1 MSRPF
6 AAVESFLERILE
18 RPAARLFHAHPQP
31 VQLERRIE
39 RAMTAQRMER
49 GGRTYVPSKY
59 RIVLNPSDFSAL
71 QAASDR
77 LPADLADA
85 ILQRARSQGYWFVS
99 RPEVVLV
106 PSTRITQG
114 DLEVDA
120 EPLDPTLVSSAAA
133 GLRPVGLEGPR
144 PPKPPIPGTGV
155 VPDPS
160 PESLPPLPPLVVSTG
175 YAGDWSPMEATLPP
189 ADLPAPPPAPAVS
202 AGPLAAAAAAPAD
215 PPAQAAATI
224 LPARPPGS
232 AEASLPPEPPAS
244 VVTDLPAEPAEEDLV
259 QATIDI
265 AIPGEASR
273 GVAFRGGMVRVGRG
287 TDNDI
292 VLRDER
298 VSRHH
303 GQFTS
308 RHGVMVYTDLDST
321 NGSLV
326 NGARVR
332 EAGLGVGDTVRLGRA
347 TLTIL
352 PPT

>member
-31 VQLERRIE
+31 IQLERRIE
-39 RAMTAQRMER
+39 RVMIAQRMVR
-49 GGRTYVPSKY
+49 GGRTYVPSRY
-59 RIVLNPSDFSAL
+59 RIVLHPSDLAAL
-71 QAASDR
+71 RAASDR
-77 LPADLADA
+77 LPADLAEA
-85 ILQRARSQGYWFVS
+85 ILQRARSQGYWFVA
-99 RPEVVLV
+99 RPEVLLV
-106 PSTRITQG
+106 SSARITQG

-120 EPLDPTLVSSAAA
+120 EPLDPSLVSSTAA

-144 PPKPPIPGTGV
+144 PPRPPIPGTGV

-160 PESLPPLPPLVVSTG
+160 PGSLPPLPVPVVIDDPG
-175 YAGDWSPMEATLPP
+175 PRPMEAALPP
-189 ADLPAPPPAPAVS
+189 AEIAPVPAAMPPAPAE
-202 AGPLAAAAAAPAD
+202 PLAPLD
-215 PPAQAAATI
+215 GLTAT
-224 LPARPPGS
+224 PTA
-232 AEASLPPEPPAS
+232 
-244 VVTDLPAEPAEEDLV
+244 TAEEEVV

-265 AIPGEASR
+265 SSQGDASR
-273 GVAFRGGMVRVGRG
+273 TVAFRGGTLRVGRG
-287 TDNDI
+287 IDNDI

-303 GQFTS
+303 GRFTS

-326 NGARVR
+326 NGMRVR